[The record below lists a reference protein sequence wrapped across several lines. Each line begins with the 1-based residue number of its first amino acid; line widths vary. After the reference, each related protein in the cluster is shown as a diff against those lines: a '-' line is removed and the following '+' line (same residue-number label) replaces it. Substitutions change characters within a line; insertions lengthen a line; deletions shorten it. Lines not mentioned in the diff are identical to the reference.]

1 MKNILGLSLIVVGG
15 GGIAYILSLKDKKV
29 GFADNKSTKCDRLS
43 YEKEKAWGDWQ
54 EFNLKNPTATI
65 EQLKKISSGDQKETK
80 YWQDI
85 DKKRINLS
93 DAYNRANSEWE
104 KSDCVGSQKTEDVV
118 DCNRVKENIQTYKE
132 QIAVL
137 EKNPEKNR
145 ENSATAGD
153 IRYYKDLLETSQKS
167 YDKNNC
173 KSNKKSDV
181 NVSESSFQLCTGLDN
196 RNKQIKDE
204 ILKLRK
210 KTLSTTGL
218 SKNEEVLL
226 SKWEV
231 ELNETE
237 NKFTNLNC
245 RDKIETKRL
254 TATAV
259 VQTKLAEIMEQQVL
273 GRNEN
278 EKKVYIGVG
287 GLVLLT
293 GLFIIL
299 KK

>member
-1 MKNILGLSLIVVGG
+1 MKNILGLSLVVVGG
-15 GGIAYILSLKDKKV
+15 GTIAYILSLKDKKI
-29 GFADNKSTKCDRLS
+29 GFADNQSTKCDRLS

-65 EQLKKISSGDQKETK
+65 EQLRKIASGDKKETS
-80 YWQDI
+80 YWQSI
-85 DKKRINLS
+85 DKQRINLS
-93 DAYNRANSEWE
+93 DAYSRANSEWE
-104 KSDCVGSQKTEDVV
+104 KSSCVGSEKTEDVV
-118 DCNRVKENIQTYKE
+118 DCNRLKENIDTYKE

-153 IRYYKDLLETSQKS
+153 IKYYKGLLETSQKT

-173 KSNKKSDV
+173 KLNTKSDIS
-181 NVSESSFQLCTGLDN
+181 VSESSFQFCVALDKGN
-196 RNKQIKDE
+196 RGIKDE

-210 KTLSTTGL
+210 KALTTSGL
-218 SKNEEVLL
+218 TKNEEVLL
-226 SKWEV
+226 ARWEV
-231 ELNETE
+231 SLNENE
-237 NKFTNLNC
+237 NQFTNRNC

-259 VQTKLAEIMEQQVL
+259 VSTKLAEIMEQQVL

-287 GLVLLT
+287 ALVLLT
-293 GLFIIL
+293 GLFIVL

>member
-1 MKNILGLSLIVVGG
+1 MKNILGISLVVVGG
-15 GGIAYILSLKDKKV
+15 GGIAYILSLKDKKI
-29 GFADNKSTKCDRLS
+29 GFVDNESTKCDRLS
-43 YEKEKAWGDWQ
+43 YEKEKTFGDLQ
-54 EFNLKNPTATI
+54 EFNLKNTSPTT
-65 EQLKKISSGDQKETK
+65 EQQRKIASGDKKEIS
-80 YWQDI
+80 YWQGI
-85 DKKRINLS
+85 DKQRNQLMSAYNLS
-93 DAYNRANSEWE
+93 NSEWE
-104 KSDCVGSQKTEDVV
+104 KSSCVGSQKTEDVV
-118 DCNRVKENIQTYKE
+118 DCNRLKENIDTYKE

-153 IRYYKDLLETSQKS
+153 IRYYKELLEPSQKT

-173 KSNKKSDV
+173 VLNIKSDV
-181 NVSESSFQLCTGLDN
+181 SVSESAFQFCIGLDKGN
-196 RNKQIKDE
+196 REIKNE

-210 KTLSTTGL
+210 KALTTSGL

-231 ELNETE
+231 SLNENE
-237 NKFTNLNC
+237 NQFTNRNC

-259 VQTKLAEIMEQQVL
+259 VSTKLAEEMERQVL
-273 GRNEN
+273 SRNQK
-278 EKKVYIGVG
+278 EKYVYIGVG